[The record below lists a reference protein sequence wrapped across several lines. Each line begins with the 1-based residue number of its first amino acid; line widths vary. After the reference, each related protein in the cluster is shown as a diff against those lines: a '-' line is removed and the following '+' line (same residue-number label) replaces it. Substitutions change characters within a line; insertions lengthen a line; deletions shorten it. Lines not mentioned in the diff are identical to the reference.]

1 MGWFQLLALLI
12 VLAALN
18 SYINFR
24 YIRLPATIGVMLI
37 ALAVSLAL
45 IGLSKLGLLD
55 AHRRLAYAVERIDF
69 DALLLHGMLAFLLFA
84 GALHVDLSDLARDW
98 VMISL
103 LAVAGTLVST
113 FIVGGATFFMV
124 RGLGFEL
131 PMMWCLLFGAII
143 SPTDPIA
150 VLGIMRH
157 VGAPKPL
164 ETQLAG
170 ESLFNDGIGVV
181 IFIVL
186 LEIAQRPASVTVA
199 GISLLLIKEAVGGVA
214 LGLVGGVLAY
224 RMLKRVDHY
233 QVEVLITLALSMGVY
248 ALADSV
254 HVSAPIAV
262 VVAGLLIGNQ
272 GRAFAM
278 SRKTEAHLDSFWEL
292 IDAIMNAVLFLL
304 IGLAVTVIEFTGHY
318 FLVALLAIAVTLLA
332 RLASVAGV
340 VSLLHLGR
348 RPTMRGTIPV
358 LAWGGLRGGISV
370 AMALSLP
377 ASSHREMIVVIT
389 YVVVVFSIFVQGL
402 TIGPVIRRVT
412 EIRPVVEPRA

>member
-24 YIRLPATIGVMLI
+24 YVRLPATIGVMLI

-55 AHRRLAYAVERIDF
+55 AHRRLAHAVERIDF

-150 VLGIMRH
+150 VLGIMRN

-340 VSLLHLGR
+340 VSLIHLGR

-377 ASSHREMIVVIT
+377 ASNHREMIVVIT

-412 EIRPVVEPRA
+412 QIRPVVEPRA

>member
-1 MGWFQLLALLI
+1 MLALLI

-150 VLGIMRH
+150 VLGIMRN

-340 VSLLHLGR
+340 VSLIHLGR

-412 EIRPVVEPRA
+412 QIRPVVEPRA

>member
-24 YIRLPATIGVMLI
+24 FVRLPATIGVMLI

-150 VLGIMRH
+150 VLGIMRN

-199 GISLLLIKEAVGGVA
+199 GISLLLIK
-214 LGLVGGVLAY
+214 
-224 RMLKRVDHY
+224 
-233 QVEVLITLALSMGVY
+233 
-248 ALADSV
+248 
-254 HVSAPIAV
+254 
-262 VVAGLLIGNQ
+262 
-272 GRAFAM
+272 
-278 SRKTEAHLDSFWEL
+278 
-292 IDAIMNAVLFLL
+292 
-304 IGLAVTVIEFTGHY
+304 
-318 FLVALLAIAVTLLA
+318 
-332 RLASVAGV
+332 
-340 VSLLHLGR
+340 
-348 RPTMRGTIPV
+348 
-358 LAWGGLRGGISV
+358 
-370 AMALSLP
+370 
-377 ASSHREMIVVIT
+377 
-389 YVVVVFSIFVQGL
+389 
-402 TIGPVIRRVT
+402 
-412 EIRPVVEPRA
+412 